1 MGGVLFALAESS
13 IQLVPDGTLVLH
25 GLIILVMVAV
35 LNLTLFKPINRI
47 LAERDRETRG
57 RLEEA
62 RLTLEEI
69 DKKLKDYES
78 ALRAAQAEGYQILEK
93 QRAEALRQREA
104 RLLSVKAEI
113 ANFLAAQK
121 KGIAQ
126 QADDVRSMLSS
137 ETRRL
142 ALEISARIL
151 GRPVTGN

>member
-78 ALRAAQAEGYQILEK
+78 ALRAARAEGYQLLEK

-113 ANFLAAQK
+113 A
-121 KGIAQ
+121 
-126 QADDVRSMLSS
+126 
-137 ETRRL
+137 
-142 ALEISARIL
+142 
-151 GRPVTGN
+151 